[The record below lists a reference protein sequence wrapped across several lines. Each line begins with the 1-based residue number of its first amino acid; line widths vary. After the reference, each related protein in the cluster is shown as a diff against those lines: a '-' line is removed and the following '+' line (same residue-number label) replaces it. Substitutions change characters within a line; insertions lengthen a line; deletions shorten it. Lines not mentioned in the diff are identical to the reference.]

1 MAGIGFNL
9 QKVLEGDTF
18 LDSVKAHFYS
28 ALICAGPWLL
38 SIITLF
44 SLGYFMPR
52 NIDNYEIILFR
63 AVIIY
68 IFAFSLITVGIFHFP
83 VTRYLADKLYSKEQ
97 EELIPVFNTTSL
109 FVLVLQCVIGSAFF
123 YMTEMPLNL
132 KLLAILIY
140 QTVSML
146 WLLMIFLT
154 ALRDY
159 QAIVGAYLA
168 GSLITVISSLALG
181 RWLGLEGYFLGYLI
195 GHLVIVIL
203 WAARIFIEFDSGG
216 FFDQDFMGFLKQH
229 RRLILIG
236 FFYNTAIWIDKIV
249 FWYSSNATEVTSH
262 LRVFPPYDSAVFFA
276 YLTIIPSL
284 AIFLLRVETDF
295 YKQYRRYYSAILEKD
310 DYNSICQVRKN
321 MTKQIRQSA
330 GVLIRYQG
338 ILSLLI
344 ITFAPKF
351 AELLGIPFVQIPIF
365 RMAVVGAFLHSLLL
379 MILILILYFDFQN
392 LALMVSAVF
401 LVTNGLFAL
410 ITSNMELIYFGYG
423 YLVAS
428 LVSLMVAY
436 YSLDFMLGRLEF
448 LTFASQP
455 VGRHREEEI
464 AQSEAE
470 E

>member
-1 MAGIGFNL
+1 M
-9 QKVLEGDTF
+9 T
-18 LDSVKAHFYS
+18 
-28 ALICAGPWLL
+28 
-38 SIITLF
+38 
-44 SLGYFMPR
+44 
-52 NIDNYEIILFR
+52 YE
-63 AVIIY
+63 
-68 IFAFSLITVGIFHFP
+68 
-83 VTRYLADKLYSKEQ
+83 
-97 EELIPVFNTTSL
+97 
-109 FVLVLQCVIGSAFF
+109 
-123 YMTEMPLNL
+123 
-132 KLLAILIY
+132 
-140 QTVSML
+140 
-146 WLLMIFLT
+146 T
-154 ALRDY
+154 A
-159 QAIVGAYLA
+159 
-168 GSLITVISSLALG
+168 S
-181 RWLGLEGYFLGYLI
+181 
-195 GHLVIVIL
+195 
-203 WAARIFIEFDSGG
+203 RIFIEFDSGG
-216 FFDQDFMGFLKQH
+216 FFDQEFFSFLKQH
-229 RRLILIG
+229 RRLVLIG

-249 FWYSSNATEVTSH
+249 FWYSSNATEVTSY

-310 DYNSICQVRKN
+310 NYGSICQVRKT

-330 GVLIRYQG
+330 SVLIRYQG

-351 AELLGIPFVQIPIF
+351 AELLGIPSVQIPIF

-392 LALMVSAVF
+392 LALLVSAVF

-423 YLVAS
+423 YLVSS